1 MARAV
6 PGDSDCGADTTQE
19 GGGGMIV
26 TRLREP
32 SKEQLT
38 AIEFHRRREQQAG
51 EVVAASAGKEA
62 RNAAV

>member
-1 MARAV
+1 
-6 PGDSDCGADTTQE
+6 
-19 GGGGMIV
+19 MIV